1 MKAKTRVSGFHV
13 SNKKPI
19 PKERVLFSGHL
30 QVYDSENKRWDPLR
44 GKLLLFVDGVKRRE
58 FNSDIYGQFEVDYEF
73 MFPGKYEVE
82 VRFEG
87 GPKTRASMAGMRV
100 EVITTEQRKRIT
112 KLIRIFIALLLI
124 FIISVSLIMM
134 FANL

>member
-19 PKERVLFSGHL
+19 PNERVLFSGYL
-30 QVYDSENKRWDPLR
+30 QIYDSENKRWNPLR
-44 GKLLLFVDGVKRRE
+44 GKLLLFVDGIKRKE
-58 FNSDIYGQFEVDYEF
+58 FNSDAYGYFEVDYEF
-73 MFPGKYEVE
+73 RSVGKYDVE

-87 GPKTRASMAGMRV
+87 GPKTKASMAGIKV
-100 EVITTEQRKRIT
+100 EVITSDQRKKVTR
-112 KLIRIFIALLLI
+112 LIRIFIALLLI
-124 FIISVSLIMM
+124 FVISVSILMM